1 MAVTISGISC
11 AEGYTDV
18 AVLGS
23 QLGDP
28 VLKDIGCIPLG
39 FFGDLSGEAACN
51 VFYEP
56 AIDEDA
62 DTAPASSL
70 GNYTAETL
78 TNGVI
83 PIVWNNT
90 FQKQQKLPA
99 DTVDGVPYD
108 IANTRLEALAKAN
121 ARANGQRQLACLFN
135 EGTKFSYGPNK
146 VTKDN
151 VLTRLYDA
159 SEAVR
164 RTGAN
169 PTIAV
174 VSPEFYTAMK
184 LALPNAIDT
193 DELNSRMI
201 TGNVGIYDGI
211 RFVESP
217 YLGAQGGTIK
227 YNTYSGA
234 PASVEMDGV
243 DLIMWD
249 GSKFAAINKL
259 FDVGVRDGG
268 AAFPGVAACYAAK
281 LGVKLLEHGAAYC
294 SGTGNT
300 SVTASVAAGKT
311 FTDSITIGLRELTP
325 TIDTEAAYKSIGVLD
340 SSDSNSVSNSIFLG
354 SGNKFMTVEVH
365 YEGEETLSVTFN
377 GQELTSQKIQD
388 GLYYF
393 STVTVKAGDVL
404 NIEISHT

>member
-39 FFGDLSGEAACN
+39 FFGDLSGEVACN

-56 AIDEDA
+56 AIDEDT
-62 DTAPASSL
+62 DTAPNKNL
-70 GNYTAETL
+70 GNYTGETSA
-78 TNGVI
+78 NSVI

-135 EGTKFSYGPNK
+135 EGTKLAYGRGSNP
-146 VTKDN
+146 TASN
-151 VLTRLYDA
+151 VLTRIYDA
-159 SEAVR
+159 SEAIR

-217 YLGAQGGTIK
+217 YLGVHGGTIT
-227 YNTYSGA
+227 YNTFSGA
-234 PASVEMDGV
+234 PASVDMKGV

-294 SGTGNT
+294 SGQGNAYINVDYASTFSPGTVTVTYVATSALDTENTVMYLGGNSTSKSSQTLLVGGATT
-300 SVTASVAAGKT
+300 SV
-311 FTDSITIGLRELTP
+311 
-325 TIDTEAAYKSIGVLD
+325 VLYFQLD
-340 SSDSNSVSNSIFLG
+340 
-354 SGNKFMTVEVH
+354 
-365 YEGEETLSVTFN
+365 GEETPILTLN
-377 GQELTSQKIQD
+377 GSSKSLTKNSD
-388 GLYYF
+388 GIYV
-393 STVTVKAGDVL
+393 SDPVVIKAGDVL
-404 NIEISHT
+404 NFELSHT